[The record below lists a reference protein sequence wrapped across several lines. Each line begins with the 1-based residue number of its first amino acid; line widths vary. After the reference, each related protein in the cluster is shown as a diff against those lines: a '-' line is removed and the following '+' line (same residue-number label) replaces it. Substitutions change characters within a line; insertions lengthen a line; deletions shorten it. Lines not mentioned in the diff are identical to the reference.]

1 MIQYRYRIFCE
12 SEVFEM
18 AKRKNS
24 DGKKA
29 TKTKEKKATNGNGN
43 SNESPRCVLTL
54 ALLTEPWQ
62 EHILKKRFDIIE
74 RLKNQ
79 LIAKE
84 LKRFENV
91 RRTKKYREIEAEL
104 NVTSNEDRKNELY
117 NEREKILVAAG
128 FPKKPSKNRK
138 SGKVILTKCFTDD
151 MTKMQK
157 HFVEHI
163 TAQISHKAAEDVSR
177 AFEKFLYSSSNEIHY
192 QKRGTLESVACK
204 TIGNGMHYNDGIF
217 KWTGG
222 KSPNQISVEIP
233 VEKPTT
239 DYEKAMLQKPIKYLR
254 VVRKWVK
261 TRYKYYLQFTL
272 DGIAVK
278 KIDEI
283 AHGRV
288 GLDIG
293 PQSLAISSATHVEL
307 LRFAERLD
315 INEQK
320 KKRLMQ
326 KMDRSRRA
334 TNPDNYNE
342 DGTPRRPSKGHKL
355 QWTYS
360 KNYQELAGKVRE
372 FERKNA
378 AIRKYEHCCLANRI
392 LLYGDE
398 IYIEKMSFKGLQK
411 RASETKIGKNGR
423 YARKKRFGKSLAN
436 RAPAMFQTILENKL
450 KQYGGTYNGEIN
462 TFSFRASQYDHT
474 SDTYRK
480 CLLSERWKVL
490 SNGERVQRDLYSAF
504 LLMNSNSTLDQCD
517 RKLCQENFEKF
528 KILHDL
534 EIERLKEEKLK
545 NPTIKY
551 LSSFGV

>member
-1 MIQYRYRIFCE
+1 
-12 SEVFEM
+12 M
-18 AKRKNS
+18 AKRKDS
-24 DGKKA
+24 DEKNTTKKQ
-29 TKTKEKKATNGNGN
+29 EP
-43 SNESPRCVLTL
+43 PRCVLTL
-54 ALLTEPWQ
+54 ALITEPWQ
-62 EHILKKRFDIIE
+62 EHILEKRFDIIE

-84 LKRFENV
+84 RKRLRNV
-91 RRTKKYREIEAEL
+91 KRTKKYREIEAEL
-104 NVTSNEDRKNELY
+104 KNTEDKERKNALWKEK
-117 NEREKILVAAG
+117 RKILADAG
-128 FPKKPSKNRK
+128 FATKKNEPQP
-138 SGKVILTKCFTDD
+138 KCFTDD
-151 MTKMQK
+151 VSKMQK
-157 HFVEHI
+157 HFAEHVYS
-163 TAQISHKAAEDVSR
+163 QIAHTVAADVWR
-177 AFEKFLYSSSNEIHY
+177 AFDKHLCSGKAVNF

-204 TIGNGMHYNDGIF
+204 KLGNGMHYNDGVF

-272 DGIAVK
+272 DGNAVK
-278 KIDEI
+278 KIDNI

-293 PQSLAISSATHVEL
+293 PQSLAISSATRIKL
-307 LRFAERLD
+307 LQFAERLD
-315 INEQK
+315 TNEQK
-320 KKRLMQ
+320 KKQLLQ
-326 KMDRSRRA
+326 KMDRSRRS

-360 KNYQELAGKVRE
+360 KNYRELAGKLRE
-372 FERKNA
+372 LERKNA
-378 AIRKYEHCCLANRI
+378 AIRRYEHCRLANEI
-392 LLYGDE
+392 LSYGDE

-411 RASETKIGKNGR
+411 RASETKKDKNGR
-423 YARKKRFGKSLAN
+423 YIRKKRFGKSLAN
-436 RAPAMFQTILENKL
+436 KAPAKFQEILENKL
-450 KQYGGTYNGEIN
+450 KQYGGAYHGEIN

-480 CLLSERWKVL
+480 CLLSERWKSL
-490 SNGERVQRDLYSAF
+490 SNGDRVQRDLYSAF
-504 LLMNSNSTLDQCD
+504 LLMNSNSTFDQCD
-517 RKLCQENFEKF
+517 RELCQESFENFKM
-528 KILHDL
+528 LHDI

-551 LSSFGV
+551 LSSFGI